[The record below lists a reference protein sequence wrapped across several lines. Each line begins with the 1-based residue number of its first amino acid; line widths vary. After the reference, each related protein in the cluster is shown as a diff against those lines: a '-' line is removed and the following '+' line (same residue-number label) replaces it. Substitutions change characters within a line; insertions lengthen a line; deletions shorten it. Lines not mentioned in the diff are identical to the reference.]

1 MKNLNLNIGRN
12 GHGGLSCSTWLKN
25 MSELKDLIKE
35 LNDRIDFLENE
46 RARVGHELLKVV
58 GELKDE

>member
-1 MKNLNLNIGRN
+1 
-12 GHGGLSCSTWLKN
+12 